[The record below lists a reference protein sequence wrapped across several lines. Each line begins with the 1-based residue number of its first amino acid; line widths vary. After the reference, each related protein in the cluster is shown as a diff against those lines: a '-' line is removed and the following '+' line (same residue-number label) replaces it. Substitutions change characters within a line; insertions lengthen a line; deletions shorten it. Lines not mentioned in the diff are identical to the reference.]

1 MQKYLKT
8 QAWESC
14 PYSIIIPE
22 LLENQHG
29 QMESF
34 CCIMDILKH
43 NNKNYK
49 NTLPKIKFIDK
60 IHSFRKFYLEQL
72 HTDPKYTFS
81 IAKQKYAPTPYLRE
95 VSTKNFWKTW
105 LFLFFENM
113 YFLQLSRNY
122 CQSNPSIFQN

>member
-1 MQKYLKT
+1 
-8 QAWESC
+8 
-14 PYSIIIPE
+14 
-22 LLENQHG
+22 
-29 QMESF
+29 MESF

-81 IAKQKYAPTPYLRE
+81 IAKQKYVPTPYLRE
-95 VSTKNFWKTW
+95 VSTKNF
-105 LFLFFENM
+105 
-113 YFLQLSRNY
+113 
-122 CQSNPSIFQN
+122 